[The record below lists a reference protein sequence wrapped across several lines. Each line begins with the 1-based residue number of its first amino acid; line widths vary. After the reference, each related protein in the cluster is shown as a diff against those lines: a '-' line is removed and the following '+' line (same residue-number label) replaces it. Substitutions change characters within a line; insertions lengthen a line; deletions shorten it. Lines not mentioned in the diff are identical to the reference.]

1 MTISRSRFLLGMLA
15 AATVVLVLGLAVSPA
30 HAGDRG
36 GLHLCKVTKPNGIVL
51 VVELYGYEIDDAKT
65 VQDAAYREAMDDWK
79 YEAGVWADVVKIGEF
94 PVPKPVEPT
103 LARLEDLTGKDDKQ
117 RGEIRDKHRAALED
131 WNVCETTDLEGVSA
145 ARAIRSDYL
154 PRARAIQLCE
164 YANAK
169 VGWTEA
175 SNRDGTEAAGREPTM
190 PEFKTVEKNFKSA
203 ADAQKKVDEVNGA
216 LAAARKAKGEAEP
229 DANPPSIRK
238 AIHTQWPGLV
248 TIYHGVN
255 WQADETFVT
264 AIKDAHYGATGCAEW
279 QMDQCAKRGLKSFVF
294 LWAHEAGTIPAKFRD
309 DDAALCY
316 YLGDRIKPNKWGF
329 WAALEANAYRVDP
342 HHPAVFSM
350 SPQSWGGIEVY
361 FPIVRGRAVNY
372 YHYHWDGNRA
382 PHHNFVYL
390 ELYRQHSAKNGHAPI
405 VRLLE
410 SRAEDMRK
418 TSQTVFGSLAYG
430 VRGFQYGGGIFDG
443 NKRDERDVP
452 TRNPLGE
459 AAAKVNKA
467 IKAFAPIFKH
477 ARNVDVFQTAPLPPF
492 TKEAPADYW
501 VRPTGDSVV
510 LGIFADRY
518 DHYLVLANRDA
529 FNPHDATLHF
539 AEAGLQVSKM
549 NKDSSAWES
558 LELKKGDDGRSV
570 VTVPMEQA
578 GGELLRVVG
587 HYAPPAIAGR
597 PEFVRET
604 AVRIT
609 SPNPRG
615 AIHFTLDG
623 SKPTDKSPVYEKP
636 LTLKD
641 TAQVSAI
648 FVDQHGHSSLPA
660 AATLT
665 KVAAREADGKTL
677 GPGVA
682 FEYFEGPWGPLPAF
696 EELKPVARGISDKI
710 SIEPRRRDE
719 NFALRFRGYFE
730 IATAGSYTF
739 SLGSDDGSRLLIDGK
754 MVIDNDGVHGV
765 VTKRQAVDLGPGMHK
780 IEVFYAQGQHGLDL
794 VLDYEGPGVARS
806 PLKLWCEQ

>member
-1 MTISRSRFLLGMLA
+1 MTISGNRIDLRMSLAGML
-15 AATVVLVLGLAVSPA
+15 VLSLGLAVSPA
-30 HAGDRG
+30 TAGDRG
-36 GLHLCKVTKPNGIVL
+36 GLHLYKITKANGIVL
-51 VVELYGYEIDDAKT
+51 VAELYGYEIADAKA

-79 YEAGVWADVVKIGEF
+79 YEAGVWSEVVGQGEF

-103 LARLEDLTGKDDKQ
+103 LVKLEEVTGKDDKQ
-117 RGEIRDKHRAALED
+117 RAEVRDKHRAALED

-154 PRARAIQLCE
+154 PRARATQLRE
-164 YANAK
+164 YASAK
-169 VGWTEA
+169 VSWTEA
-175 SNRDGTEAAGREPTM
+175 RNRGGAEAAGREPTM
-190 PEFKTVEKNFKSA
+190 PEVKTVEKNFKSA
-203 ADAQKKVDEVNGA
+203 SEAQKKVDEVSAA

-248 TIYHGVN
+248 TIYHGAN

-279 QMDQCAKRGLKSFVF
+279 QVDQCAKRGLKSFVF
-294 LWAHEAGTIPAKFRD
+294 LWAHEAGTVPAKFRD
-309 DDAALCY
+309 DDAVLCY

-342 HHPAVFSM
+342 HHPTVFSM

-361 FPIVRGRAVNY
+361 FPIVRGRAINY

-382 PHHNFVYL
+382 PQNNFVYL

-459 AAAKVNKA
+459 AAAKINKA
-467 IKAFAPIFKH
+467 IKAFAPVFKH

-518 DHYLVLANRDA
+518 DHFLVLANRDA
-529 FNPHDATLHF
+529 FNPHEATLHF
-539 AEAGLQVSKM
+539 AESGLKVSKM
-549 NKDSSAWES
+549 NKDSGTWEG
-558 LELKKGDDGRSV
+558 LELKKGDDGRYA

-578 GGELLRVVG
+578 GGELLHVVG
-587 HYAPPAIAGR
+587 HYAPPTIHGR
-597 PEFVRET
+597 PEFIRDATVR
-604 AVRIT
+604 VT
-609 SPNPRG
+609 SLNTRG
-615 AIHFTLDG
+615 AIHYTLDG
-623 SKPTDKSPVYEKP
+623 SVPTAKSPVYDKP

-641 TAQVSAI
+641 TSTVRAI
-648 FVDQHGHSSLPA
+648 FVDSNGYAGIPA
-660 AATLT
+660 EAKFT
-665 KVAAREADGKTL
+665 KIASREAEGKTL

-682 FEYFEGPWGPLPAF
+682 YEYFEGAWTTLPNFAD
-696 EELKPVARGISDKI
+696 LKPTVRGICDQVSLDV
-710 SIEPRRRDE
+710 RRRDD
-719 NFALRFRGYFE
+719 NYALRFSGYLE
-730 IATAGSYTF
+730 IKAAGNYKF
-739 SLGSDDGSRLLIDGK
+739 HLGSDDGARLLVDGK
-754 MVIDNDGVHGV
+754 TVIDNDGIHGV
-765 VTKRQAVDLGPGMHK
+765 VTKSESVELQAGMHK
-780 IEVFYAQGQHGLDL
+780 IEVLYFQGVHGYGLQL
-794 VLDYEGPGVARS
+794 EYEGPEVKKS
-806 PLKLWCEQ
+806 PLPLWSEQ